1 MMDLFQHQIKS
12 MRCETLNQVQGDRK
26 EFLELF
32 PEGGKKMKNLKFGVC
47 IIFLIS
53 FVLFPLTA
61 FSAAKKD
68 KIVIG
73 MSTSLTGPL
82 AIIRSAGF
90 QPIYEMWVEEVN
102 KAGGIYVK
110 EYGKKL
116 PIELK
121 IYDDKSDLGTMT
133 RLTEKLITEDKVDFL
148 FSACGTAMLF
158 AQAPIANKYGYI
170 LIGEE
175 GGSRS
180 LQKFKSDFPYF
191 FSVLN
196 TDVQQMPVLAKI
208 FADVGVKTVAITY
221 IEDLHGTEYSGT
233 AAEEFKAKGMN
244 VVWVKSHPP
253 DAKDLTPI
261 LKTAQAANVDAFCC
275 FSYPDQTIAVTGQAM
290 GIGYSPKAF
299 FLSVGPYAP
308 FFRDIFK
315 PAGVEGI
322 MGCGAWNEK
331 SAPAAKEFSDK
342 YKARFKQDPNYWGGT
357 IFYASLQ
364 ILQQAIERAG
374 ALNQKKIRDIMA
386 TEKFKT
392 VLGQTWFDG
401 TFYALSCYPGEIGQ
415 WQKGVFE
422 VIDPGEKRTAKP
434 EYPKPAWPAPPK
446 K

>member
-1 MMDLFQHQIKS
+1 MKYSRIVVFVMLLTLF
-12 MRCETLNQVQGDRK
+12 LA
-26 EFLELF
+26 
-32 PEGGKKMKNLKFGVC
+32 
-47 IIFLIS
+47 
-53 FVLFPLTA
+53 FPLV
-61 FSAAKKD
+61 SYSKD

-73 MSTSLTGPL
+73 MATSLSGPL

-90 QPIYEMWVEEVN
+90 QPTYEMWVDEVN

-110 EYGKKL
+110 QYGKKL

-121 IYDDKSDLGTMT
+121 IYDDKSDVGTMT

-196 TDVQQMPVLAKI
+196 TDIQQMPVLAKI

-221 IEDLHGTEYSGT
+221 IEDLHGTEYSGA

-261 LKTAQAANVDAFCC
+261 LQAAQTANVDAFCC

-290 GIGYSPKAF
+290 GIGYNPKAF

-308 FFRDIFK
+308 FFK
-315 PAGVEGI
+315 LGEV
-322 MGCGAWNEK
+322 
-331 SAPAAKEFSDK
+331 APVFR
-342 YKARFKQDPNYWGGT
+342 Y
-357 IFYASLQ
+357 LQ
-364 ILQQAIERAG
+364 YR
-374 ALNQKKIRDIMA
+374 NK
-386 TEKFKT
+386 
-392 VLGQTWFDG
+392 
-401 TFYALSCYPGEIGQ
+401 
-415 WQKGVFE
+415 
-422 VIDPGEKRTAKP
+422 
-434 EYPKPAWPAPPK
+434 
-446 K
+446 

>member
-1 MMDLFQHQIKS
+1 M
-12 MRCETLNQVQGDRK
+12 
-26 EFLELF
+26 
-32 PEGGKKMKNLKFGVC
+32 KKFRLGAC
-47 IIFLIS
+47 IIILIS

-90 QPIYEMWVEEVN
+90 QPIYEMWVDEVN
-102 KAGGIYVK
+102 KAGGINVK

-121 IYDDKSDLGTMT
+121 IFDDKSDVGTMT
-133 RLTEKLITEDKVDFL
+133 RLTEKLILEDKVDFL

-196 TDVQQMPVLAKI
+196 TDIQQMPALAKI
-208 FADVGVKTVAITY
+208 FAENNVKTVAITY
-221 IEDLHGTEYSGT
+221 IEDLHGIEYSGT
-233 AAEEFKAKGMN
+233 AAAEFAAKGMN
-244 VVWVKSHPP
+244 VVWSKTHPP
-253 DAKDLTPI
+253 DIKDLTPI
-261 LKTAQAANVDAFCC
+261 LKSARADNVDAFCC
-275 FSYPDQTIAVTGQAM
+275 FSYPDQTILATAQSM
-290 GIGYSPKAF
+290 ELGYNPKAF

-331 SAPAAKEFSDK
+331 SSSAAKEFSAK

-364 ILQQAIERAG
+364 IFEQAINTAG
-374 ALNQKKIRDIMA
+374 TLNQKKIRDIIA
-386 TEKFKT
+386 TKKFNT
-392 VLGQTWFDG
+392 VLGPTWFDG
-401 TFYALSCYPGEIGQ
+401 TFYAASCYPGQIGQ
-415 WQKGVFE
+415 WQSGVFE
-422 VIDPGEKRTAKP
+422 VIDSGEKRTAAPKF
-434 EYPKPAWPAPPK
+434 PKPAWPAPPK

>member
-1 MMDLFQHQIKS
+1 MKYVKFVVFVMLFAS
-12 MRCETLNQVQGDRK
+12 LVA
-26 EFLELF
+26 F
-32 PEGGKKMKNLKFGVC
+32 P
-47 IIFLIS
+47 
-53 FVLFPLTA
+53 
-61 FSAAKKD
+61 SAAHSKDKIKD

-73 MSTSLTGPL
+73 MATSLSGPL
-82 AIIRSAGF
+82 AIIRAAGF
-90 QPIYEMWVEEVN
+90 QPIYEMWVDEIN

-121 IYDDKSDLGTMT
+121 IYDDKSDVGTMT
-133 RLTEKLITEDKVDFL
+133 RQLEKLILEDKVDFV
-148 FSACGTAMLF
+148 FSPCGTAMLF
-158 AQAPIANKYGYI
+158 AAAPITNKYGYI

-180 LQKFKSDFPYF
+180 LQKFKADFPYF

-196 TDVQQMPVLAKI
+196 TDIQQMPVLAKI
-208 FADVGVKTVAITY
+208 FAENGVKTVAITF
-221 IEDLHGTEYSGT
+221 IGDLHGTEYSGT
-233 AAEEFKAKGMN
+233 AAAEFAAKGIN
-244 VVWVKSHPP
+244 VVWAKNHPP

-261 LKTAQAANVDAFCC
+261 LKAAQAANVDAFCC
-275 FSYPDQTIAVTGQAM
+275 FSYPDQTILTTAQSM
-290 GIGYSPKAF
+290 EIGYNPKAF

-331 SAPAAKEFSDK
+331 SSRAAKEFSDK

-364 ILQQAIERAG
+364 IFEQAINTAG
-374 ALNQKKIRDIMA
+374 TLDQKKIRDIMA
-386 TEKFKT
+386 KKKFNT
-392 VLGQTWFDG
+392 VLGSTWFDG
-401 TFYALSCYPGEIGQ
+401 TFYAPSCYPGQIGQ

-422 VIDPGEKRTAKP
+422 VIDPGERRTAAP
-434 EYPKPAWPAPPK
+434 IFPKPAWPAPPK